1 MGAAEVL
8 RGRAG
13 TPSSQEALCVADERE
28 EGSVWGYRTAH
39 PRFLDSQS
47 VFTARGLANLWL
59 NSLLARTHSSWF
71 GGFSL
76 EHPQGSLLPSCYW
89 SLEGTTDLL
98 SHLGCKLS
106 HRGLPLLTL
115 LGKRP
120 RVSHTGQTTYGRSS
134 K

>member
-47 VFTARGLANLWL
+47 VFTARGLANPWL
-59 NSLLARTHSSWF
+59 NSLSARTHSSCLVD
-71 GGFSL
+71 SL
-76 EHPQGSLLPSCYW
+76 W
-89 SLEGTTDLL
+89 STL
-98 SHLGCKLS
+98 KAPFF
-106 HRGLPLLTL
+106 PLATGVLRVPLT
-115 LGKRP
+115 
-120 RVSHTGQTTYGRSS
+120 S
-134 K
+134 